1 MAKFT
6 ERSASKILET
16 MNDESQ
22 CKDIVDRYA
31 TSKLFNL
38 FLAREIAKLP
48 QAQGVVVKYVPQL
61 NSTGKPHPHSHSS
74 LFSVVAPGLCASE
87 LGRDLGLPPF
97 AL

>member
-48 QAQGVVVKYVPQL
+48 QAQGVVVKYVPAVKL
-61 NSTGKPHPHSHSS
+61 NWEASS
-74 LFSVVAPGLCASE
+74 SFSFFTV
-87 LGRDLGLPPF
+87 
-97 AL
+97 